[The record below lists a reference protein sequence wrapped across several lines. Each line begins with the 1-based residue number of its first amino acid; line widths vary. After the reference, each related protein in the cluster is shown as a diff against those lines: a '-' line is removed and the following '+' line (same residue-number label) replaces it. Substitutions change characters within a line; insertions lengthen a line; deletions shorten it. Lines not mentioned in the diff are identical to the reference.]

1 MINKI
6 MVNKQK
12 GNFLVLKNLDVI
24 YSLLT
29 NSEVKYIKI
38 LICFNNILRAEINYK
53 FKIVVL
59 IDKEYCYYKA
69 LLFLN
74 KFEKH
79 YLINSNN

>member
-1 MINKI
+1 MVNKI

-12 GNFLVLKNLDVI
+12 GNFLVLKILEVI

-38 LICFNNILRAEINYK
+38 LISFNNIIRAEINYK

-59 IDKEYCYYKA
+59 IDKEKYYYQDP
-69 LLFLN
+69 
-74 KFEKH
+74 KF
-79 YLINSNN
+79 